1 MSMLAGIFIYST
13 YRYVSNFFHIQYWY
27 LYSYF
32 ISCHI
37 RSYDPRDVTSESRK
51 SVEKLLR
58 DRADSFQPAVAKRA
72 STAAAPLAAWVKTN
86 VRFSYVLEKVKP
98 LEQEQNKLQR

>member
-1 MSMLAGIFIYST
+1 MTQDG
-13 YRYVSNFFHIQYWY
+13 R
-27 LYSYF
+27 
-32 ISCHI
+32 
-37 RSYDPRDVTSESRK
+37 R

-58 DRADSFQPAVAKRA
+58 DRAESFTPAVAKRA

-98 LEQEQNKLQR
+98 LEQEQNKLQRYSGLIRLC